1 MSTELSKFNFE
12 ITSLQQAMDFAKLIA
27 DSDLAPK
34 DYKGKPGNVLIAI
47 QMGAEIGLKP
57 LQSLQNIAIINGRP
71 CVWGDA
77 MIGLVQNHP
86 LCEYI
91 HEELKNDTAYCIVK
105 RRGDVEEHVV
115 KFSRDDAKK
124 AGLLG
129 KAGTWQQYPDRM
141 LQMRAR
147 GFALRDK
154 FADILKGIA
163 IREEVEDYQI
173 LDESAKESR
182 INKGR
187 NNIKQ
192 LILNKSTNSIE
203 HKITFNEVKNM
214 IDCAQSIDELT
225 KITPLAQSLNDDEK
239 KEIRRHYADALKEMK
254 NNQVDTNNEE
264 TGEIIVN
271 TEFDK
276 IKKQLLNAKS
286 KDTLDIAAD
295 LINSI
300 ESDDLKRELLSIYND
315 RKNLVN

>member
-1 MSTELSKFNFE
+1 MSNELKKFSFE
-12 ITSLQQAMDFAKLIA
+12 ITSIQQAMDFAKLIA

-34 DYKGKPGNVLIAI
+34 DYKGKPGNVIIAI
-47 QMGAEIGLKP
+47 QMGAEVGLKP
-57 LQSLQNIAIINGRP
+57 LQAIQNIAVINGRP
-71 CVWGDA
+71 CIWGDA
-77 MIGLVQNHP
+77 MIALVQNHP

-91 HEELKNDTAYCIVK
+91 HEELKNDIAYCIVK
-105 RRGDVEEHVV
+105 RRGDAEEHIA
-115 KFSRDDAKK
+115 KFSREDAKK
-124 AGLLG
+124 AGLLTKG
-129 KAGTWQQYPDRM
+129 GVWQQYPDRM

-163 IREEVEDYQI
+163 IREEVEDYQV

-187 NNIKQ
+187 NNIQQ
-192 LILNKSTNSIE
+192 LILNKSNSTE
-203 HKITFNEVKNM
+203 RKITFNEVKDM
-214 IDCAQSIDELT
+214 IDNAQTVEELI
-225 KITPLAQSLNDDEK
+225 KITPLAQALNEDEK
-239 KEIRRHYADALKEMK
+239 KEIRRHYADTLKDMK

-271 TEFDK
+271 SEYEK

-295 LINSI
+295 LINSL
-300 ESDDLKRELLSIYND
+300 ESDDLKSELSAIYND
-315 RKNLVN
+315 RKNIIN

>member
-1 MSTELSKFNFE
+1 MSNELKKFGFE

-34 DYKGKPGNVLIAI
+34 DYKGKPGNVIIAI
-47 QMGAEIGLKP
+47 QMGAEVGLKP
-57 LQSLQNIAIINGRP
+57 LQAIQNIAVINGRP
-71 CVWGDA
+71 CIWGDA
-77 MIGLVQNHP
+77 MIALVQNHP

-91 HEELKNDTAYCIVK
+91 HEELKNDVAYCIVK
-105 RRGDVEEHVV
+105 RRGDAEEHMA
-115 KFSRDDAKK
+115 KFSREDAKK
-124 AGLLG
+124 AGLLTKG
-129 KAGTWQQYPDRM
+129 GVWQQYPDRM

-163 IREEVEDYQI
+163 IREEVEDYQVV
-173 LDESAKESR
+173 DESAKDSR

-192 LILNKSTNSIE
+192 LILNKSAPTIE
-203 HKITFNEVKNM
+203 PKISFNEVKDM
-214 IDCAQSIDELT
+214 IDNAQTVEELI
-225 KITPLAQSLNDDEK
+225 KITPLAQALNEDEK
-239 KEIRRHYADALKEMK
+239 KEIRRHYSDTLKEMK
-254 NNQVDTNNEE
+254 NNQVDTNEE

-271 TEFDK
+271 TEYEK

-300 ESDDLKRELLSIYND
+300 ESEDLKNDLLYIYNE
-315 RKNLVN
+315 RKNIFN